1 MVLIKKVSLH
11 LGFKVCLLHIFWM
24 TSVKVNV
31 IDVTNYHHI
40 CRGSFSL
47 YNMVKIKRKYLRPK
61 RLTHFT
67 GTSDK

>member
-11 LGFKVCLLHIFWM
+11 LGVKVCLLHTFRM

-31 IDVTNYHHI
+31 IDVTNCHHT
-40 CRGSFSL
+40 CNASSL
-47 YNMVKIKRKYLRPK
+47 YRTVKIERKHSRPK